1 MCRFFVSYN
10 KILPLAL
17 KKIIVLNFMVIST
30 WLLLV
35 DLYRDANFYGMRNC
49 ASQMCCV
56 FSFGAGLLGSLA
68 YVRMLG
74 NTVDSMADGAK
85 GLIK

>member
-30 WLLLV
+30 
-35 DLYRDANFYGMRNC
+35 
-49 ASQMCCV
+49 
-56 FSFGAGLLGSLA
+56 
-68 YVRMLG
+68 
-74 NTVDSMADGAK
+74 
-85 GLIK
+85 